1 MKGISN
7 KHIFMC
13 IEGDNFIQL
22 FVDALVN
29 KTNLNKDDF
38 AIVIIPLKTRNPFN
52 KVVDAEFIDYNESLI
67 PDLVNAKSLTFT
79 SLNNW
84 NSIVLNKLV
93 DQDNKI
99 VNKIHIF
106 IADDEIDRWNKNVN
120 INTFLKEDESQNIS
134 SDVIKALSYR
144 LNFIMPNKYFYDVLK
159 KILSKDEINA
169 IDASNIFD
177 ILLTDQSEKLFHIV
191 KSSFKEDE
199 KVLLGSKAHSFGFRA
214 TTKIL
219 NSFYKLKT
227 IDNYKFVCL
236 NQGMHKIALMIYIYL
251 FKVFKKIN
259 LQVEFFP
266 TTDALTYNSMV
277 SSISYFILQNRGG
290 GSTAR
295 TFAKWGCGVLCVM
308 QDSPNSKVFKDIYKI
323 DLIDFENYDEIAN
336 QIKKSKHID
345 VKQNRIKI
353 MHEELRSIDVLSK
366 IYA

>member
-22 FVDALVN
+22 FVDALVS

-38 AIVIIPLKTRNPFN
+38 AIVIIPLKTRHPFN
-52 KVVDAEFIDYNESLI
+52 KVIDAEFIDYNESLI
-67 PDLVNAKSLTFT
+67 PDLVNAKSLTFM

-84 NSIVLNKLV
+84 NSVVLNKLV

-99 VNKIHIF
+99 VNKIFIF
-106 IADDEIDRWNKNVN
+106 IGDDEIDRWNKNFN
-120 INTFLKEDESQNIS
+120 INNFLKEDESQHIS
-134 SDVIKALSYR
+134 SEVIKTLSYR
-144 LNFIMPNKYFYDVLK
+144 LNFIMPHKYFYDVLK
-159 KILSKDEINA
+159 KILSIDKINV
-169 IDASNIFD
+169 IDASIIFD

-199 KVLLGSKAHSFGFRA
+199 KILLGSKTGSFGFRA
-214 TTKIL
+214 TTKIF
-219 NSFYKLKT
+219 NSFYKLET
-227 IDNYKFVCL
+227 IDNYKFICL
-236 NQGMHKIALMIYIYL
+236 NQGTHKIALMLYIFFFRL
-251 FKVFKKIN
+251 FKKIN

-295 TFAKWGCGVLCVM
+295 NFAKWGCGVLCVM
-308 QDSPNSKVFKDIYKI
+308 QDSPNSKVFKDIFKI

-345 VKQNRIKI
+345 VKQNRIKM